1 MDGIDTTG
9 KALVDFWRWV
19 AEKGLMNT
27 NTAGALRAACAQ
39 VLGILDDW
47 ETLDVRALDVDDV
60 LRRFVN
66 KRSKD
71 FKPETLEA
79 YKRRFVL
86 AVREFLKYANDPSS
100 WKPPA
105 QERAARRGRER
116 AADSTEPDEPSV
128 TTTSRPAAPSAPVS
142 GLVEYPF
149 PLREGRF
156 AYLRLPV
163 DLNQADVKRLTA
175 YLNTLVVDS
184 SVSD

>member
-9 KALVDFWRWV
+9 KALVDHWKWA

-27 NTAGALRAACAQ
+27 NTAGALRAASAQ
-39 VLGILDDW
+39 VLGVLDGW

-71 FKPETLEA
+71 FKPDSLET
-79 YKRRFVL
+79 YKRRFTL
-86 AVREFLKYANDPSS
+86 AVRQFLEYANNPGS
-100 WKPPA
+100 WKAPA
-105 QERAARRGRER
+105 QERTARRGRER
-116 AADSTEPDEPSV
+116 TPDSTEPDEPSV
-128 TTTSRPAAPSAPVS
+128 ATTGRSAVPPAAVS

-156 AYLRLPV
+156 AYLRLPA
-163 DLNQADVKRLTA
+163 DLNQGDVRRLTA
-175 YLNTLVVDS
+175 YLSTLVVDS
-184 SVSD
+184 SSND